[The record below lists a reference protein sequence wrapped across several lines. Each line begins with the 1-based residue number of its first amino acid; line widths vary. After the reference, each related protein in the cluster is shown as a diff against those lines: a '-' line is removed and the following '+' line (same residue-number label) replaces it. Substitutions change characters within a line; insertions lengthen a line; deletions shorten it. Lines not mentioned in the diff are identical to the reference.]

1 MLRYQ
6 NYQLNTSF
14 NVSGFYKTGS
24 FTQLQFRASQLDL
37 EIRVNLGT
45 TARLMLLSQF
55 VPHIFLSVASGKSVL

>member
-1 MLRYQ
+1 MLHYQ
-6 NYQLNTSF
+6 NYQLNTDF
-14 NVSGFYKTGS
+14 NVSGFYKTGL

-55 VPHIFLSVASGKSVL
+55 VP